1 MNQGAGMETR
11 VWQKKIPGRQDKIES
26 GEEMGE
32 MEPTT
37 LWHAIAAGEISLG
50 KILEELREFRKK
62 NNEKIADIKQDLNST
77 NKRIEEAEGRIVEAK
92 EQIQQLGEALLKL
105 LAQLEAK
112 LTDQE
117 DRIIYMWIYRVPEG
131 SENGSLTIKLI
142 KKLLKDGTWLID
154 GHTYSEGS

>member
-1 MNQGAGMETR
+1 
-11 VWQKKIPGRQDKIES
+11 
-26 GEEMGE
+26 MGE

-117 DRIIYMWIYRVPEG
+117 DRIIYM
-131 SENGSLTIKLI
+131 
-142 KKLLKDGTWLID
+142 
-154 GHTYSEGS
+154 